1 MLNFQTTGKDQAQ
14 TFSSNNR
21 ARLISHLR
29 IISCRLHPGH
39 ATQPPRKS
47 NCSLKITATMSSYS
61 QGVNPLWGPGSSTFS
76 TTAAPPQQQLQ
87 QRRQTWA
94 SVTWAT
100 GQSIISGMLSPNKKD
115 FDVGRHN
122 RNEYHTFRDEILMG
136 PPAYDSIV
144 SPRTR
149 PESSRRQALPP
160 RTNSQSQSQ
169 SQPQT
174 QLAKA
179 SPAHSAPLPRHQ
191 ALELPPL
198 PRLLGLENLDEWDD
212 ILHRT
217 LRVHGLIEYIHP
229 GVPEPTVSSSL
240 THDQWASNCA
250 AVCLLIVGSLS
261 SDVRDTVT
269 AFGYETSDSSPAALH
284 ALVREA
290 LPKAAGEDVSSW
302 MRELS
307 TISPSERRFEGSL
320 REYCLRVA
328 YLRRRLYQAE
338 PQPNDNLVLVM
349 AVLGLA
355 RCERYEGYSFTLGR
369 ELERG
374 ALSWGRLMS
383 DLAGVH
389 GREVRERRERCKA
402 RGVEEE

>member
-1 MLNFQTTGKDQAQ
+1 
-14 TFSSNNR
+14 
-21 ARLISHLR
+21 
-29 IISCRLHPGH
+29 
-39 ATQPPRKS
+39 
-47 NCSLKITATMSSYS
+47 
-61 QGVNPLWGPGSSTFS
+61 
-76 TTAAPPQQQLQ
+76 
-87 QRRQTWA
+87 
-94 SVTWAT
+94 
-100 GQSIISGMLSPNKKD
+100 MLSPNKKD

-149 PESSRRQALPP
+149 PESSSRRQTLPP
-160 RTNSQSQSQ
+160 QLNSQPF
-169 SQPQT
+169 SQPQS
-174 QLAKA
+174 QLVKKTPLSKPAA
-179 SPAHSAPLPRHQ
+179 PSSPPPSHQ
-191 ALELPPL
+191 ALDLPPL

-212 ILHRT
+212 MLHRT
-217 LRVHGLIEYIHP
+217 LRLHGLIEYINP
-229 GVPEPTVSSSL
+229 GVPEPDPSSTSSL
-240 THDQWASNCA
+240 TYEQWSSNSA

-261 SDVRDTVT
+261 SDVRDTLT
-269 AFGYETSDSSPAALH
+269 AFGYETSDLSPASLH

-389 GREVRERRERCKA
+389 GREVRERKERCKA
-402 RGVEEE
+402 RGLEEE

>member
-1 MLNFQTTGKDQAQ
+1 
-14 TFSSNNR
+14 
-21 ARLISHLR
+21 
-29 IISCRLHPGH
+29 
-39 ATQPPRKS
+39 
-47 NCSLKITATMSSYS
+47 MSSYAK
-61 QGVNPLWGPGSSTFS
+61 GANPLWGAGSSAFS
-76 TTAAPPQQQLQ
+76 TTSAPQHQQH
-87 QRRQTWA
+87 RRQTWA

-115 FDVGRHN
+115 FDVGQHN

-149 PESSRRQALPP
+149 PGSSSRRALPA
-160 RTNSQSQSQ
+160 RMNSLSQSQSQ
-169 SQPQT
+169 QPQS
-174 QLAKA
+174 QLVKA
-179 SPAHSAPLPRHQ
+179 PPAQPASLPRHQ
-191 ALELPPL
+191 ALNLPPL

-212 ILHRT
+212 MLHRT
-217 LRVHGLIEYIHP
+217 LRLHGLIEYINP
-229 GVPEPTVSSSL
+229 GVPEPNASSSL
-240 THDQWASNCA
+240 THEEWASNCA

-261 SDVRDTVT
+261 SDVRDTLT
-269 AFGYETSDSSPAALH
+269 AFGYEASDLSPAALH

-307 TISPSERRFEGSL
+307 TISPGERRFEGSL

-383 DLAGVH
+383 DLAGIH

-402 RGVEEE
+402 RGMEEE

>member
-1 MLNFQTTGKDQAQ
+1 
-14 TFSSNNR
+14 
-21 ARLISHLR
+21 
-29 IISCRLHPGH
+29 
-39 ATQPPRKS
+39 
-47 NCSLKITATMSSYS
+47 
-61 QGVNPLWGPGSSTFS
+61 
-76 TTAAPPQQQLQ
+76 
-87 QRRQTWA
+87 
-94 SVTWAT
+94 
-100 GQSIISGMLSPNKKD
+100 MLSPNKKD

-122 RNEYHTFRDEILMG
+122 RNDYHTFRDEILMG

-149 PESSRRQALPP
+149 PESSSRRQAALSLPQLH
-160 RTNSQSQSQ
+160 SQSFSKPQSHLIKQ
-169 SQPQT
+169 IPSSQP
-174 QLAKA
+174 A
-179 SPAHSAPLPRHQ
+179 APTPSQPPRHQ
-191 ALELPPL
+191 ALDLPPL

-212 ILHRT
+212 MLHRT
-217 LRVHGLIEYIHP
+217 LRLHGLIEYINP
-229 GVPEPTVSSSL
+229 GVPEPDASSSSSL
-240 THDQWASNCA
+240 THEQWSSNSA

-261 SDVRDTVT
+261 SDVRDTLT
-269 AFGYETSDSSPAALH
+269 AFGYETSDLSPSSLH

-389 GREVRERRERCKA
+389 GREVRERKERCKA

>member
-1 MLNFQTTGKDQAQ
+1 
-14 TFSSNNR
+14 
-21 ARLISHLR
+21 
-29 IISCRLHPGH
+29 
-39 ATQPPRKS
+39 
-47 NCSLKITATMSSYS
+47 MSSYS
-61 QGVNPLWGPGSSTFS
+61 KGANPLWGPGSSTFS
-76 TTAAPPQQQLQ
+76 SSTAPQQH
-87 QRRQTWA
+87 RRQTWA

-100 GQSIISGMLSPNKKD
+100 GQSIISGMLSPNHKKD
-115 FDVGRHN
+115 FDVGQHN
-122 RNEYHTFRDEILMG
+122 RNDYHTFRDELLMG

-149 PESSRRQALPP
+149 PESSISRRQALPP
-160 RTNSQSQSQ
+160 RMSSL
-169 SQPQT
+169 QPQPQPPS

-179 SPAHSAPLPRHQ
+179 APTQTAPVPRHQ

-212 ILHRT
+212 MLQRT
-217 LRVHGLIEYIHP
+217 LRLHGLAEYLKP
-229 GVPEPTVSSSL
+229 GVPEPSSSSTTL
-240 THDQWASNCA
+240 THGEWVSNCA

-261 SDVRDTVT
+261 SDVRDTLT
-269 AFGYETSDSSPAALH
+269 AYGYEASEASPTALH
-284 ALVREA
+284 TLVLEA

-307 TISPSERRFEGSL
+307 TMSPSERRFGGSL
-320 REYCLRVA
+320 REFCLRVG

-374 ALSWGRLMS
+374 ALSWGRLMG
-383 DLAGVH
+383 DLAAVH
-389 GREVRERRERCKA
+389 GREVRERRERCNKG
-402 RGVEEE
+402 RGLAEEEE

>member
-1 MLNFQTTGKDQAQ
+1 
-14 TFSSNNR
+14 
-21 ARLISHLR
+21 
-29 IISCRLHPGH
+29 
-39 ATQPPRKS
+39 
-47 NCSLKITATMSSYS
+47 MSSYS
-61 QGVNPLWGPGSSTFS
+61 HGANPLWGPGSSAFS
-76 TTAAPPQQQLQ
+76 TTTAPQQQH
-87 QRRQTWA
+87 RRQTWA

-160 RTNSQSQSQ
+160 RMNSQSQIQPLPQ
-169 SQPQT
+169 S

-179 SPAHSAPLPRHQ
+179 PPAQPAPVPRQQ
-191 ALELPPL
+191 ALDLPPL

-212 ILHRT
+212 MLHRT
-217 LRVHGLIEYIHP
+217 LRLHGLIEYINP
-229 GVPEPTVSSSL
+229 GVPEPTSSSSSSSSGGL

-261 SDVRDTVT
+261 SDVRDTLT
-269 AFGYETSDSSPAALH
+269 AFGYEASDLSPAALH

-374 ALSWGRLMS
+374 ALSWARLMG

>member
-1 MLNFQTTGKDQAQ
+1 
-14 TFSSNNR
+14 
-21 ARLISHLR
+21 
-29 IISCRLHPGH
+29 
-39 ATQPPRKS
+39 
-47 NCSLKITATMSSYS
+47 
-61 QGVNPLWGPGSSTFS
+61 
-76 TTAAPPQQQLQ
+76 
-87 QRRQTWA
+87 
-94 SVTWAT
+94 
-100 GQSIISGMLSPNKKD
+100 MLSPTKKD

-149 PESSRRQALPP
+149 PESSRRSSTRQALPP
-160 RTNSQSQSQ
+160 PQ
-169 SQPQT
+169 SQPQY
-174 QLAKA
+174 QLATKA
-179 SPAHSAPLPRHQ
+179 PLPSQTTPLPRHQ

-212 ILHRT
+212 MLHRT
-217 LRVHGLIEYIHP
+217 LRLHGLIEYINP
-229 GVPEPTVSSSL
+229 GVPEPTAPSPL
-240 THDQWASNCA
+240 TQEQWASNCA

-261 SDVRDTVT
+261 SDVRDTLT
-269 AFGYETSDSSPAALH
+269 AYGYEASEPSPAALH
-284 ALVREA
+284 TLVREA

-320 REYCLRVA
+320 REFCLRVA

-374 ALSWGRLMS
+374 ALSWGRMMS

-389 GREVRERRERCKA
+389 GREVRERRERFKA
-402 RGVEEE
+402 REVEDE